1 MLPLIT
7 LLKRSLQ
14 AIKLTPIPGARPD
27 ELIPLQVRASLRES
41 TNESYT
47 RINER
52 DRESTNENESRF
64 IERDRAREST
74 NENETRFVER
84 DRARETTNEIAR
96 ATTRDTPLGTEP
108 TI

>member
-7 LLKRSLQ
+7 LLKRSVQ
-14 AIKLTPIPGARPD
+14 SIKLTPIPGVRPD
-27 ELIPLQVRASLRES
+27 ELIPLQVRASAQES

-47 RINER
+47 RIDKR

-74 NENETRFVER
+74 NENETRFIER
-84 DRARETTNEIAR
+84 DQARDRPSNNSRHPI
-96 ATTRDTPLGTEP
+96 GH
-108 TI
+108 